1 MNRNLLLALI
11 ALAFAGCHSKKT
23 VEEKPVTFTITPK
36 MLEESKFDTARIRP
50 VKNEIKLYGKIAAD
64 NNRLAHVFPIVSGN
78 VIKIYA
84 ELGDQVKQGQ
94 VLATVRSGEVAE
106 YERER
111 MDALNDVALDEKNLQ
126 VAKDLLAGKLASE
139 KDVLAAERELEK
151 SKAELNRIN
160 EVYKIYNLQGGAIY
174 NITAPISG
182 FIIEKNI
189 NQNELIRK
197 DEGDNVFAIAQIDE
211 VWVLANVNESEI
223 GLINPGVNAD
233 IRTISYPNREFKGK
247 VDRTFNILDPSTKAM
262 KVRIKM
268 PNADHALKPE
278 MSATVTLKYDESIS
292 LASVPSS
299 AVVFDKS
306 KYWVMVYKDKD
317 HIETRQVEIYRELG
331 GITYLSSGLEAGET
345 VFVKNQLLIYDAIND

>member
-1 MNRNLLLALI
+1 MNIKVVAI
-11 ALAFAGCHSKKT
+11 TFAVALAACHSKEVVEDKT
-23 VEEKPVTFTITPK
+23 GFTITDK
-36 MLEESKFDTARIRP
+36 MLAESKFDTVKLRP
-50 VKNEIKLYGKIAAD
+50 VRNEIKLFGKIAAD

-78 VIKIYA
+78 VVKIYT

-94 VLATVRSGEVAE
+94 ILATVRSSEVAE
-106 YERER
+106 FERER
-111 MDALNDVALDEKNLQ
+111 MDALSDVALAEKNLQ
-126 VAKDLLAGKLASE
+126 VSKDLFAGKLASE
-139 KDVLAAERELEK
+139 KDQVAAERELEK
-151 SKAELNRIN
+151 AKAELQRIN
-160 EVYKIYNLQGGAIY
+160 EVYKIYNLQGGALY

-182 FIIEKNI
+182 YIIEKKI
-189 NQNELIRK
+189 NQNELIRS

-223 GLINPGVNAD
+223 GMISPGVDAD
-233 IRTISYPNREFKGK
+233 IHTISYPNRQFKGK

-262 KVRIKM
+262 KVRIRL

-278 MSATVTLKYDESIS
+278 MSATVTLKYDESFT
-292 LASVPSS
+292 LASVPSA

-306 KYWVMVYKDKD
+306 KYWVMVFKDKD

-331 GITYLSSGLEAGET
+331 GITYLTGLEAGER

>member
-1 MNRNLLLALI
+1 MNNKILFVIFSI
-11 ALAFAGCHSKKT
+11 ALAGCRHKEV
-23 VEEKPVTFTITPK
+23 VEEKTGFTITPT
-36 MLEESKFDTARIRP
+36 MLEESRFDTVKIRP
-50 VKNEIKLYGKIAAD
+50 VRNEIKLFGKIAAD
-64 NNRLAHVFPIVSGN
+64 NNRLAHVFPIVSGS
-78 VIKIYA
+78 VLKIYV

-94 VLATVRSGEVAE
+94 ILATVRSSEVAE

-111 MDALNDVALDEKNLQ
+111 MDALNDLALAEKNLQ

-139 KDVLAAERELEK
+139 KDVLASERELEK
-151 SKAELNRIN
+151 AKSELKRIN
-160 EVYKIYNLQGGAIY
+160 EIYAIYNLQSGALY

-189 NQNELIRK
+189 NQNELIRS
-197 DEGDNVFAIAQIDE
+197 DEGDNVFSIAQIDE

-223 GLINPGVNAD
+223 GLINPGVDAE
-233 IRTISYPNREFKGK
+233 ILTISYPDRTFTGK

-262 KVRIKM
+262 KVRIRM

-278 MSATVTLKYDESIS
+278 MSATVKLKYDEKFS
-292 LASVPSS
+292 LASVASS

-306 KYWVMVYKDKD
+306 KYWVMVFKDKD
-317 HIETRQVEIYRELG
+317 HIETRQVEVFRDLG
-331 GITYLSSGLEAGET
+331 GITYLTGLEPGER

>member
-1 MNRNLLLALI
+1 MNNKILFVIFSMAL
-11 ALAFAGCHSKKT
+11 AGCHHKEA
-23 VEEKPVTFTITPK
+23 VEEKTGFTITPK
-36 MLEESKFDTARIRP
+36 MLEESKFDTVKVRP
-50 VKNEIKLYGKIAAD
+50 VRNEIKLFGKIAAD

-78 VIKIYA
+78 VLKIYV

-94 VLATVRSGEVAE
+94 VLATVRSSEVAE

-151 SKAELNRIN
+151 SKAELKRIN
-160 EVYKIYNLQGGAIY
+160 EVYAIYNLQSGALY

-182 FIIEKNI
+182 FIIEKSI
-189 NQNELIRK
+189 NQNELIRS
-197 DEGDNVFAIAQIDE
+197 DEGDNVFSIAQIDE

-223 GLINPGVNAD
+223 GLINPGVDAE
-233 IRTISYPNREFKGK
+233 ILTISYPDRVFKGK

-278 MSATVTLKYDESIS
+278 MSATVKLKYDETFT
-292 LASVPSS
+292 LPSVPSA

-317 HIETRQVEIYRELG
+317 NIETRQVEIFRELG
-331 GITYLSSGLEAGET
+331 GITYLTGVEPGEI

>member
-1 MNRNLLLALI
+1 MV
-11 ALAFAGCHSKKT
+11 GCHSKE
-23 VEEKPVTFTITPK
+23 VVDEKSGFSITPK
-36 MLEESKFDTARIRP
+36 MLGESKFDTVVMRP
-50 VKNEIKLYGKIAAD
+50 VRNEIKLFGKIAAD

-78 VIKIYA
+78 VVKIYA

-94 VLATVRSGEVAE
+94 VLATIRSTEVAE
-106 YERER
+106 FEREK
-111 MDALNDVALDEKNLQ
+111 MDALNDVALAEKNLQ

-139 KDVLAAERELEK
+139 KDQLAAERELEK
-151 SKAELNRIN
+151 ARAELKRIN
-160 EVYKIYNLQGGAIY
+160 EVYKIYNLQPGALY

-189 NQNELIRK
+189 NQNELIRS

-223 GLINPGVNAD
+223 GMINPGVDAD
-233 IRTISYPNREFKGK
+233 IHTISYPNRQFKGK

-268 PNADHALKPE
+268 PNSDHALKPE
-278 MSATVTLKYDESIS
+278 MSATVTLKYDESFM
-292 LASVPSS
+292 LPSVPSS

-306 KYWVMVYKDKD
+306 KYWVMVFKDKD
-317 HIETRQVEIYRELG
+317 NIETRQVEIYRELG
-331 GITYLSSGLEAGET
+331 GITYLTGIEAGEV